1 MRYGTKAKRM
11 RTFATAYDKYFKIED
26 EKDLAKNKLTLAEFD
41 NVFDG
46 LKALS
51 KIDDSVFDT
60 IFAGVA
66 DWFKRNGFT
75 VVNHGVGYRISI

>member
-11 RTFATAYDKYFKIED
+11 RTFAAAYDKYFQIED
-26 EKDLAKNKLTLAEFD
+26 VKDLSNNKLTLVEFD

-51 KIDDSVFDT
+51 KIDDSVFYT

-66 DWFKRNGFT
+66 DWFRHNGFT
-75 VVNHGVGYRISI
+75 VVNHGIGYRVSI

>member
-11 RTFATAYDKYFKIED
+11 RIFAAAYEKYFNIED
-26 EKDLAKNKLTLAEFD
+26 TKDLAKNKLTLAEFD

-66 DWFKRNGFT
+66 GWFKRNGFT
-75 VVNHGVGYRISI
+75 VVNHGVGYRVSI